1 VVGAVKLESLTSA
14 ADHGAIYYPYQY
26 LRVRAFH
33 LVVRTRSGAD
43 AIAPVLGRLLRRLDP
58 ELPLTDV
65 RSMDARVSDSLQP
78 RRAPAVAAGLFAG
91 AALLLALIG
100 LYGVMAYAVAARTSE
115 FGIRLALGA
124 MRADLLRLVLRQGA
138 GLVAV
143 GLAVGVTLSAAS
155 AAAVRPLLYDVSPFD
170 PLALGA
176 VTAALASVAT
186 LACLVPALRAARVT
200 PLTALRHD

>member
-1 VVGAVKLESLTSA
+1 
-14 ADHGAIYYPYQY
+14 
-26 LRVRAFH
+26 
-33 LVVRTRSGAD
+33 
-43 AIAPVLGRLLRRLDP
+43 AIAPALGRLLRRLDP

-65 RSMDARVSDSLQP
+65 RPMDARVSDSLQP

>member
-1 VVGAVKLESLTSA
+1 
-14 ADHGAIYYPYQY
+14 
-26 LRVRAFH
+26 
-33 LVVRTRSGAD
+33 
-43 AIAPVLGRLLRRLDP
+43 VLGRLLRRLDP

-124 MRADLLRLVLRQGA
+124 VRADLLRLVLRQGA

-143 GLAVGVTLSAAS
+143 GLALGVTLSAAS

-176 VTAALASVAT
+176 VAAALAGVAT

>member
-1 VVGAVKLESLTSA
+1 MSGRWTRASPTACSHA
-14 ADHGAIYYPYQY
+14 AP
-26 LRVRAFH
+26 
-33 LVVRTRSGAD
+33 
-43 AIAPVLGRLLRRLDP
+43 
-58 ELPLTDV
+58 
-65 RSMDARVSDSLQP
+65 
-78 RRAPAVAAGLFAG
+78 PAVAAGLFAG

-124 MRADLLRLVLRQGA
+124 VRADLLRLVLRQGA

-143 GLAVGVTLSAAS
+143 GLALGVTLSAAS

-176 VTAALASVAT
+176 VAAALAGVAT